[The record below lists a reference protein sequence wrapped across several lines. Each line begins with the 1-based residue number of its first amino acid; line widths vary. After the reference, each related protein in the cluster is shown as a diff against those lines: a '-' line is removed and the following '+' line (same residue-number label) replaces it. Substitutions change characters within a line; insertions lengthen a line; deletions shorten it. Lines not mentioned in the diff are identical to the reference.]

1 MAITYTNPISGLDL
15 IRTTDYE
22 ISEMGRFI
30 YENQKDRGHESSV
43 EDHVGV
49 VERYAKQLPGVVLLK
64 AYDTDTKI
72 DTLAGFRFIEPALN
86 SSRWANPATDDE
98 VGKKYRDWLVSEK
111 VDLDAMWTG
120 HMGVNPSYYR
130 QGITKELSK
139 RVSVEAKRLGL
150 LYKIVY
156 ADPTSGWPKKTNQYM
171 SENSIVYSDVD
182 FDTSTNGVAGKMG
195 YLKL

>member
-72 DTLAGFRFIEPALN
+72 DTLAGFRFIVPALN

-98 VGKKYRDWLVSEK
+98 VGKKYRDWLVSEE

-130 QGITKELSK
+130 QGITKELTK
-139 RVSVEAKRLGL
+139 KCGIEAKKLGL
-150 LYKIVY
+150 IYKIVF
-156 ADPTSGWPKKTNQYM
+156 ANPSEGFAKTTNQYL
-171 SENSIVYSDVD
+171 SDNPVVYSDID
-182 FDTSTNGVAGKMG
+182 FDINHNGEVGKMG

>member
-1 MAITYTNPISGLDL
+1 MNNNELKKIALDL

-72 DTLAGFRFIEPALN
+72 DTLVKQLP
-86 SSRWANPATDDE
+86 
-98 VGKKYRDWLVSEK
+98 
-111 VDLDAMWTG
+111 
-120 HMGVNPSYYR
+120 
-130 QGITKELSK
+130 
-139 RVSVEAKRLGL
+139 
-150 LYKIVY
+150 
-156 ADPTSGWPKKTNQYM
+156 
-171 SENSIVYSDVD
+171 ENL
-182 FDTSTNGVAGKMG
+182 T
-195 YLKL
+195 